1 MWLSG
6 RYNVIWRFSGSA
18 RRSPGVWTEVRPRE
32 ESAIVGVL
40 NNTRILTDDCFC
52 LFALIGLSESVIEM
66 RSIKKEDNFWV
77 RVIKSRNEQS
87 RVWFCSGEKAEG
99 AFKTGYLGGMRG
111 VDLLELWG
119 QKGSSSSSYFL
130 LFHLQASP
138 KVLFFE
144 EGLWFFFVSLRPSI
158 SCPCLVCWLYRLNL
172 FYRQMRPLW
181 MMP

>member
-18 RRSPGVWTEVRPRE
+18 RRSPGVWTKVRPRE

-40 NNTRILTDDCFC
+40 NNTRILTDGCFC

-87 RVWFCSGEKAEG
+87 WVWFCSGEKAEG

-138 KVLFFE
+138 KVL
-144 EGLWFFFVSLRPSI
+144 SLHFKR
-158 SCPCLVCWLYRLNL
+158 VCGSFL
-172 FYRQMRPLW
+172 
-181 MMP
+181 